1 MLDGVS
7 ISDLTCF
14 EMGFGK
20 FGRLNAFVIRFS
32 GNLGRVLNAC
42 GGGR

>member
-7 ISDLTCF
+7 NSDLTCF
-14 EMGFGK
+14 EMEFGK
-20 FGRLNAFVIRFS
+20 FGRLNALVIRFS
-32 GNLGRVLNAC
+32 GNLGWVVNPC